1 MTILDLVDVAKVNF
15 KKRTRKLKG
24 IFQADDE
31 GQFYSDCGQNDYPG
45 QTPSLLINKYTSD

>member
-45 QTPSLLINKYTSD
+45 